1 MGAVP
6 ARVERWEGPPPSAA
20 DVDARLRAE
29 GLRPGSW
36 GNAPGDTYG
45 WHAHGH
51 EKVLHCVAGTI
62 TFHLRDGDDVELRA
76 GDRLE
81 IPPGT
86 PHAATVGPEG
96 VRCVEAPR

>member
-1 MGAVP
+1 MR
-6 ARVERWEGPPPSAA
+6 ARVERCVGPPPGEVAA
-20 DVDARLRAE
+20 EARLRAE
-29 GLRPGSW
+29 GLRPRSW

-45 WHAHGH
+45 WHAHGY
-51 EKVLHCVAGTI
+51 EKVLYCVTGGI
-62 TFHLRDGDDVELRA
+62 TFHLGAGGDVVLGA

-86 PHAATVGPEG
+86 QHAATVGPDG